1 MVQSL
6 ACVVAIL
13 CIIIDANATNQA
25 HKGFGSAVMRSLPR
39 TSYSLLT
46 SLRGGASARGKGTA
60 KRKRA
65 RMETDS
71 DSEGGEEWIS
81 EPAGRGVQPGY
92 KPQQKGLVSTLFA
105 VLFRLIFGILSPFLP
120 QAIVSKMNK
129 RKPAG
134 AMATSSSRDSR
145 GKTKQASRKGTSALA
160 SAVAAST
167 ATPPSSSMTQ
177 EHLERAFTKGDTNNR
192 VQKELRAFLA
202 NPPENCRL
210 VVGANIRVWVVH
222 VTGAEGTIFAGEK
235 YKLKLVFP
243 KDYPAKPP
251 SVYFLKPTPRH
262 VHVYSNGDICLNLL
276 GKDWRPTMS
285 AQLLVLSI
293 YSMLSSAKEKKIPQ
307 DNAMHADN
315 APGQQQE
322 GWMYHD
328 DRC

>member
-1 MVQSL
+1 
-6 ACVVAIL
+6 
-13 CIIIDANATNQA
+13 
-25 HKGFGSAVMRSLPR
+25 
-39 TSYSLLT
+39 LT
-46 SLRGGASARGKGTA
+46 SLRGGASARGKGAA

-71 DSEGGEEWIS
+71 NSEGDEEGIS

-92 KPQQKGLVSTLFA
+92 KRQQKGLVSTLFT

-129 RKPAG
+129 RKPAV
-134 AMATSSSRDSR
+134 AIATSSSRGSR
-145 GKTKQASRKGTSALA
+145 GKTKQANRKGTSA
-160 SAVAAST
+160 SAT
-167 ATPPSSSMTQ
+167 ATASPPSSSMTQ
-177 EHLERAFTKGDTNNR
+177 EHLEKAFTKGDTNNR

-222 VTGAEGTIFAGEK
+222 VTGAEGTVFAGEK

-276 GKDWRPTMS
+276 GIDWRPTMS